1 MNDLVFKQGISLEAG
16 GIGFNK
22 QSDGVLRITSGGL
35 TLSPRD
41 VVRIVYSD
49 GFEKAVY
56 GVATSSIEIAY
67 DTNIYPVGLSTFTG
81 YVFVYNSAD
90 VDSVSVYRIGVDV
103 ENGLYSKG
111 YLQYKSTVFYS
122 LIVPSKRN
130 QYFGITDKIVTEPN
144 VAFVDYCDNKAYGVG
159 ISEKSFDTL
168 NNTFKSSLEFN
179 IATR

>member
-67 DTNIYPVGLSTFTG
+67 DTDIYPVGLSNFTG
-81 YVFVYNSAD
+81 YVFVYND
-90 VDSVSVYRIGVDV
+90 PVVESVSAYRINVDV
-103 ENGLYSKG
+103 ENALYSKG
-111 YLQYKSTVFYS
+111 YLQYKSSVSYS
-122 LIVPSKRN
+122 LIIPVKRN
-130 QYFGITDKIVTEPN
+130 QYFGAASQIITNPN
-144 VAFVDYCDNKAYGVG
+144 VVFVDYCDSKAYGVG
-159 ISEKSFDTL
+159 MSESSFSLL
-168 NNTFKSSLEFN
+168 NNRFKSSLEFN